1 MDTSVSKKPASK
13 STMEF
18 LSFSLGGLEYGLEFN
33 KVQELRMLKS
43 LERVASSGEV
53 LNGVAV
59 SRGVIMPIVDM
70 RAAVEGVPAPPDPA
84 TDVIILE
91 LNNCV
96 MGMVVDGVTGVVQLR
111 QDQISP
117 MPGAAHNADYLMG
130 LGESEGRRLV
140 LVDIDKLMAIKRRS
154 AGPRQHTA

>member
-1 MDTSVSKKPASK
+1 MDTSVSKKPLGT

-43 LERVASSGEV
+43 LERVAGGK
-53 LNGVAV
+53 LLDGVAV

-96 MGMVVDGVTGVVQLR
+96 MGMVVDGVTGVIQLR

-117 MPGAAHNADYLMG
+117 MPGASHNADYLMG